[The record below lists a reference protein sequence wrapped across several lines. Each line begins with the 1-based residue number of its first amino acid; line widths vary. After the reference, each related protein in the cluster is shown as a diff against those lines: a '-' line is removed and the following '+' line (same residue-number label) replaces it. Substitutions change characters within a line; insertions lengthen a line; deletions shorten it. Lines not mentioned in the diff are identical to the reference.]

1 MATMERQRSSRRK
14 FIRTATAAA
23 GGAAILTACGHPPR
37 RWRFFTE
44 DEAALVSAICQQI
57 IPADDFPGAVEAG
70 VPVFIDRQLAGRLKR
85 HQDAYRSGL
94 VGVQET
100 SGAVFGRKFEALKWD
115 DQTALLKQ
123 IEAGKVPAG
132 KWRSPAARTFF
143 GLIRDHTM
151 QGFYGSPRHGGN
163 RDYVSF
169 RMLGVDY
176 PQVIGQ
182 NRYK

>member
-1 MATMERQRSSRRK
+1 MRD
-14 FIRTATAAA
+14 ATAAA
-23 GGAAILTACGHPPR
+23 GGAAILTACGQPPR
-37 RWRFFTE
+37 RWRYFTE
-44 DEAALVSAICQQI
+44 AEATLVSAICQQI

-85 HQDAYRSGL
+85 HQEAYRAGL
-94 VGVQET
+94 AGVQGT
-100 SGAVFGRKFEALKWD
+100 SGAMFGRNFETLKFD
-115 DQTALLKQ
+115 DQTTVLKA

-132 KWRSPAARTFF
+132 KWRGASARTFF
-143 GLIRDHTM
+143 NLIRDHTM

-163 RDYVSF
+163 RDYVSY